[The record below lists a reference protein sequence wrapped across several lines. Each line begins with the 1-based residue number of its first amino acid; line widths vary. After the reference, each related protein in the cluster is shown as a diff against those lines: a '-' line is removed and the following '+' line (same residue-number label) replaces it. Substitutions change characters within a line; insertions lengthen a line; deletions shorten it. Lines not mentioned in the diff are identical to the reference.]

1 MQGKYSGH
9 EGGSDGRGGEEGSS
23 DGSEWGSNACEEKD
37 RKRPRPFEQQQQQSS
52 RSRMSRNSM
61 MEGIDGC
68 DGCDGVAKQQGT
80 AWALAIDLGTNSVRV
95 NLVNKVENLCKRQL
109 CVCMCVAVAIACA
122 KAGAR
127 QCCPQMS
134 CRNYRNIYFFFEEL
148 ATSLTL
154 PLIVCSK
161 ATRCTASRA
170 FEVSTWMQVPRP
182 SRRPST

>member
-52 RSRMSRNSM
+52 RSRMSRNGM

-68 DGCDGVAKQQGT
+68 EGVAKQQGT

-95 NLVNKVENLCKRQL
+95 NLVNKVENLYGRQL
-109 CVCMCVAVAIACA
+109 CVCMCS
-122 KAGAR
+122 G
-127 QCCPQMS
+127 S
-134 CRNYRNIYFFFEEL
+134 CSMCKGVL
-148 ATSLTL
+148 QTVL
-154 PLIVCSK
+154 
-161 ATRCTASRA
+161 
-170 FEVSTWMQVPRP
+170 STDALQKLSQYHFSFWNRLH
-182 SRRPST
+182 R